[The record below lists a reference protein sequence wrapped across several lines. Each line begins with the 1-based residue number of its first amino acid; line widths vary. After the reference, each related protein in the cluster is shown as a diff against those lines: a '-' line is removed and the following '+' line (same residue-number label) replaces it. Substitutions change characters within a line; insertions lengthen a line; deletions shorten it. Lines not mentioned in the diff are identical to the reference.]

1 MDVNV
6 SYVLFSIRLI
16 VHFTDTIKKHK
27 FFYLPESAAAI
38 LFGTFI
44 GLLLA
49 LFGSADVE
57 KSFTFHPELFCMFMR
72 HLIYIPSIF
81 IVVLFLS

>member
-1 MDVNV
+1 M
-6 SYVLFSIRLI
+6 SMFHMFYIRFI
-16 VHFTDTIKKHK
+16 IYFTDTIKKHK

-57 KSFTFHPELFCMFMR
+57 KSFTFNPELFCMFMR
-72 HLIYIPSIF
+72 FLIYVPWIY
-81 IVVLFLS
+81 VVITFLS